1 MSSSSVSDLSND
13 SWVQWQQLQ
22 ASKNDRFLSQEQDS
36 YGPAPLS
43 TSKSDHENSSRTSSL
58 KAATVSRRKS
68 IREMVQSFHSS
79 GSSSETQKSTH
90 GRKSSLA
97 AHQRRKSLVSA
108 FDSILGRKH
117 AQHAANELAV
127 PVASIRSSSI
137 QSSGGEST
145 SPTHSLRSKKSAESI
160 SSSSSSNNTGL
171 RRHVSSGASLVT
183 PSASQSHGYYK
194 PALRNHKAPSSPSL
208 DKIGPLSSDLMATVS
223 AAQNW
228 LDQQPAGPMNK
239 ENRRRRQSAHDAE
252 IKKRGNSLRPKA
264 KSLRSTNES
273 TIEQQAREIDPNP
286 SISFTRT
293 TTRSRSRVLKSP
305 PPPPADTTVD
315 DPPSLPNVNVKQ
327 IKDEINAPQIVPRPP
342 RISSRPNT
350 SSDNLRKSS
359 SNTDQTLTAN
369 IISNVKRKLSL
380 SKERKPKELEG
391 RTSLPAKFTSS
402 GTKKKAVTPSASR
415 SNISNDASTHARP
428 EKPTKSHLSDS
439 DVFAAAA
446 NDSMADQHIPPVPPV
461 PKHHSH
467 LNTASERKPSKHD
480 SSSRASSASISG
492 DEFGSSKKT
501 IRHKISRG
509 SSLADTEDNDLNRWS
524 GGSDDLME
532 SIMKETSLF
541 VPSPQ
546 GMTPKKETIPIS
558 SSQDESK
565 KSTSGHRRRGRVSR
579 YFINSKLAVTPGAN
593 MFLLPMIDFAR
604 KPRNST
610 SSSISTTATY
620 ETGADQC
627 DDP

>member
-1 MSSSSVSDLSND
+1 M
-13 SWVQWQQLQ
+13 
-22 ASKNDRFLSQEQDS
+22 
-36 YGPAPLS
+36 
-43 TSKSDHENSSRTSSL
+43 
-58 KAATVSRRKS
+58 
-68 IREMVQSFHSS
+68 
-79 GSSSETQKSTH
+79 
-90 GRKSSLA
+90 
-97 AHQRRKSLVSA
+97 
-108 FDSILGRKH
+108 
-117 AQHAANELAV
+117 
-127 PVASIRSSSI
+127 
-137 QSSGGEST
+137 
-145 SPTHSLRSKKSAESI
+145 
-160 SSSSSSNNTGL
+160 
-171 RRHVSSGASLVT
+171 
-183 PSASQSHGYYK
+183 
-194 PALRNHKAPSSPSL
+194 
-208 DKIGPLSSDLMATVS
+208 
-223 AAQNW
+223 
-228 LDQQPAGPMNK
+228 
-239 ENRRRRQSAHDAE
+239 
-252 IKKRGNSLRPKA
+252 
-264 KSLRSTNES
+264 
-273 TIEQQAREIDPNP
+273 
-286 SISFTRT
+286 
-293 TTRSRSRVLKSP
+293 
-305 PPPPADTTVD
+305 
-315 DPPSLPNVNVKQ
+315 
-327 IKDEINAPQIVPRPP
+327 
-342 RISSRPNT
+342 
-350 SSDNLRKSS
+350 
-359 SNTDQTLTAN
+359 
-369 IISNVKRKLSL
+369 KRKLSL

-391 RTSLPAKFTSS
+391 RISLPAKFTSS
-402 GTKKKAVTPSASR
+402 GTKKKVVTPSASR

-439 DVFAAAA
+439 DLFAAAA